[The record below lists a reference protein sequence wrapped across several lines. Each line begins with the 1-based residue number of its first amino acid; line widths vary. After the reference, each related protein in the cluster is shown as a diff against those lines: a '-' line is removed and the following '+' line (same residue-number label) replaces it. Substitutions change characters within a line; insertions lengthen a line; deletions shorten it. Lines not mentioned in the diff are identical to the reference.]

1 MTTPIQLDELRTIIR
16 TILHGLADELT
27 DRIVDPIIAQIAV
40 SGGPGQGGG
49 NDQGKGAE
57 PSSGTTR
64 QAPPGGQDTT
74 APTAPKAKRQ
84 RSPAQ
89 DAVTHTCEICG
100 RTGTRRYVETATGWR
115 CSPTATKCP
124 GNRAEK
130 PAENMPENMTAQ
142 PDTAPG
148 QGESEDC
155 NKAGG
160 ISTPNVA
167 LPDRSSTPTR
177 AATPKP
183 KPSPPAYTAR
193 CQDCTR
199 TWTLTGRVLQMAV
212 DTHELKHAHIVNIV
226 GDATNE
232 ASERKEAH
240 T

>member
-49 NDQGKGAE
+49 NDQGEGAE
-57 PSSGTTR
+57 PSSGTTPH
-64 QAPPGGQDTT
+64 ASPGGQDTT
-74 APTAPKAKRQ
+74 APAAPKAKRQ

-115 CSPTATKCP
+115 CSPTATKCL

-130 PAENMPENMTAQ
+130 PAENMTENMTAQ
-142 PDTAPG
+142 PDPAPG

-155 NKAGG
+155 NKAGE

-167 LPDRSSTPTR
+167 LPDRSSTPTEPAK
-177 AATPKP
+177 AA
-183 KPSPPAYTAR
+183 PPAYTAR

-199 TWTLTGRVLQMAV
+199 TWTLTGRVLRMAV

-226 GDATNE
+226 GGADA
-232 ASERKEAH
+232 
-240 T
+240 